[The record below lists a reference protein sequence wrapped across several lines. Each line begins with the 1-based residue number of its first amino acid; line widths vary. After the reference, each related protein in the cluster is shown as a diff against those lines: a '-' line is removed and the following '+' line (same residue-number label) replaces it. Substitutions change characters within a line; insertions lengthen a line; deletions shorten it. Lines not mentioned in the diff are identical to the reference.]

1 MTSAFGAAGAFLGQL
16 VSVDWRWIVLG
27 VACHLAKTACRSRA
41 WRNVIAAAYP
51 ASEVRWRHV
60 YGAYLAGVG
69 LNAVVPVRSGDL
81 LRLFLVKRRIDD
93 AGYSTLA
100 STLVVET
107 IFDLAASTAL
117 LLWAVHAGVIP
128 GLGALARL
136 PGLDASWI
144 LANPLATAAL
154 GAALALGALLLLR
167 RFSDRIAAFRCRV
180 AQGFAILGDGRRY
193 LRSVAAW
200 QAADWALRVLAIF
213 CFLHAYGVA
222 IGLGPAADLE
232 SALLVQVAQSLSTLV
247 PVTPAGLGT
256 EQALA
261 AYVLA
266 GKATTSALVGFSTG
280 MRLVLVGMNVAAAVG
295 VLLLTLGTVR
305 WRRQME
311 HEEAAL
317 ALARAEAES

>member
-1 MTSAFGAAGAFLGQL
+1 MTSAFDAAGAFLGQL

-81 LRLFLVKRRIDD
+81 LRLFLVKRRTDG
-93 AGYSTLA
+93 ASYSTLA
-100 STLVVET
+100 ATLVVET
-107 IFDLAASTAL
+107 IFDLAASATL
-117 LLWAVHAGVIP
+117 LLWAVQTGVIP
-128 GLGALARL
+128 GLSDLARV
-136 PGLDASWI
+136 PGIDASLL
-144 LANPLATAAL
+144 LAHPYATAAL
-154 GAALALGALLLLR
+154 GAALVLGAVLLVR
-167 RFSDRIAAFRCRV
+167 RLSDRIASFGRRV
-180 AQGFAILGDGRRY
+180 ALGFAILGDGRRY
-193 LRSVAAW
+193 VRSVVAW
-200 QAADWALRVLAIF
+200 QGADWLLRLLAIF
-213 CFLHAYGVA
+213 CFLQAYGVA
-222 IGLGPAADLE
+222 VGLGPAADLE

-266 GKATTSALVGFSTG
+266 GKAATSAVVGFSAGMRLALVG
-280 MRLVLVGMNVAAAVG
+280 VNVAAAAG